1 GIKYINL
8 LFISLIKLTPF
19 RPSASLVAIPN
30 KTGLRFLIVALAAIN
45 TGVSVIALAI
55 RLMELPVKGAIIIKS
70 SGNFGPRG
78 SASGI
83 VLITFFPVIF
93 SILSICFFVYRISYL
108 YAVQCKILS
117 E

>member
-1 GIKYINL
+1 MIIGCICSFFISFSAAGMSRGTLATSGVDFLLGFSLPNGIKYINL

-19 RPSASLVAIPN
+19 RPSASLVAILN

-78 SASGI
+78 S
-83 VLITFFPVIF
+83 
-93 SILSICFFVYRISYL
+93 
-108 YAVQCKILS
+108 
-117 E
+117 

>member
-1 GIKYINL
+1 

-83 VLITFFPVIF
+83 VLITFFPVIHK
-93 SILSICFFVYRISYL
+93 SILFPF
-108 YAVQCKILS
+108 ILLDIL
-117 E
+117 